1 MEIIFNERE
10 VLEIV
15 KSQKSR
21 KFEVNDID
29 KLYVTYGYCIFFKM
43 YYLKIKTK
51 NGKEYSINIDR
62 KYKSRIKREIN
73 HFRILMNWEKMLN
86 HA

>member
-21 KFEVNDID
+21 KFEVNDIY

>member
-73 HFRILMNWEKMLN
+73 HFRILMNWEKMVN

>member
-1 MEIIFNERE
+1 MKIYFNERD

-15 KSQKSR
+15 KSNKTR
-21 KFEVNDID
+21 KFEVNEID
-29 KLYVTYGYCIFFKM
+29 KLYVTYGYYLFFKM
-43 YYLKIKTK
+43 YFLKIKTK
-51 NGKEYSINIDR
+51 NGNVFSITVDR

-73 HFRILMNWEKMLN
+73 HFRIIMNCEKSLI

>member
-15 KSQKSR
+15 KSEKSR

-29 KLYVTYGYCIFFKM
+29 KLYVTYEYCIFFKM

-62 KYKSRIKREIN
+62 KCKSRIKREIN
-73 HFRILMNWEKMLN
+73 HFRIIMNWEKMLS